1 MGAGSYL
8 PRALIRRAPVLR
20 VGSLASCMAVLACI
34 DFVDPNIPDAG
45 GAAVIS
51 AIAVFSD
58 RGTADV
64 RATFNPGLDVT
75 GVRRPVA
82 DPGLL
87 VNDTVI
93 QPDRIQRD
101 GDRLYEALYPFDPA
115 TETVTVEFLAPA
127 VAGIAASRPA
137 ASLSGVRRIGPDTL
151 RMVSGSDLLLRLTAE
166 PGTSAPAPLSRQWF
180 LTLAAATTEFRLGG
194 NGPPPDT
201 ILIPARFIPA
211 GDSLEVRL
219 IYQQLVEAEPPPGDY
234 IGIFTFDVRLF
245 WTVRVDAGQQ
255 P

>member
-1 MGAGSYL
+1 MGAGIHL
-8 PRALIRRAPVLR
+8 PRALIRRARGLR
-20 VGSLASCMAVLACI
+20 IGTLAGCLAALACI

-64 RATFNPGLDVT
+64 RATLNPGLDVT

-93 QPDRIQRD
+93 LPDRIQRD
-101 GDRLYEALYPFDPA
+101 GDHLYEALYAFDPA
-115 TETVTVEFLAPA
+115 TETVTVQFLAPS
-127 VAGIAASRPA
+127 VAGLAAPRPS

-151 RMVSGSDLLLRLTAE
+151 RMVSGSDLLLRLTTE

-219 IYQQLVEAEPPPGDY
+219 IYQQLAEAEPPPGDY